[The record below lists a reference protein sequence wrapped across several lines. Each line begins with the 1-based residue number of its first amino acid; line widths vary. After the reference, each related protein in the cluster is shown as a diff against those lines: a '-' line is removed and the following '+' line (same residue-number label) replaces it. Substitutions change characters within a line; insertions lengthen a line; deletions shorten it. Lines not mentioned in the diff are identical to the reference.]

1 MSIITQLSLFLQ
13 NEAGSL
19 NKACQVLAKNGIDI
33 ITLSLADTREYG
45 ILRLLVR
52 DREKAAD
59 LLTQAGFVVKPT
71 PVLAVPVD
79 NRPGGLAAILAALA
93 ENRLDVLYMYAFP
106 AGKGGKAV
114 MVFRFAEPEKAQKI
128 LADAGFATLTE
139 NEL

>member
-1 MSIITQLSLFLQ
+1 MSSITQLSLFLQ

-19 NKACQVLAKNGIDI
+19 NKACQVLAKNNIDI

-52 DREKAAD
+52 DREKAAA
-59 LLTQAGFVVKPT
+59 LLADAGFVVKPT

-79 NRPGGLAAILAALA
+79 NRPGGLAAILAVLA
-93 ENRLDVLYMYAFP
+93 ENKLDVLYMYAFP
-106 AGKGGKAV
+106 SGKGGKAV
-114 MVFRFAEPEKAQKI
+114 MVFRFADPEKAQKI

-139 NEL
+139 GEL